1 MTIYQKLEIIFKF
14 YKKLIKRHML
24 VYQFTRNQPFFQI
37 ESRFPADP
45 NMGLRPLNFI
55 FRWLRKILI
64 SYFEKISPD
73 NLSKL
78 YNPENDYIGDTQKL
92 FFGPIAC

>member
-1 MTIYQKLEIIFKF
+1 
-14 YKKLIKRHML
+14 ML

-55 FRWLRKILI
+55 FRWLRKISI
-64 SYFEKISPD
+64 SYFEKMSPD